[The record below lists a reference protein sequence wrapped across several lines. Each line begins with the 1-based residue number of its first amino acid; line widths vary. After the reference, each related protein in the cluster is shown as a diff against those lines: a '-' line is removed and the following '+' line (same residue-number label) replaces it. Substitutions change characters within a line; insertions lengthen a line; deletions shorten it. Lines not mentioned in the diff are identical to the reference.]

1 MAVPGLFVSHCLK
14 FDLLS
19 SGKSNIYFVIS
30 LLGMV
35 RQFSVQRNQTM
46 GSVVLL
52 TSTKT
57 ESI

>member
-19 SGKSNIYFVIS
+19 GKSIIYFVIS

-35 RQFSVQRNQTM
+35 RQFSVRNQTM
-46 GSVVLL
+46 GSVVFVNFN
-52 TSTKT
+52 
-57 ESI
+57 